1 MPPIQICSMFMA
13 CVIFCSIHESN
24 ERNIRI
30 MAKNNNAKKT
40 HREEEFQQYRKKVQ
54 DQFRSN
60 FEFFLKENSISQKQL
75 AVDLNIIES
84 TISANKNKLNLE
96 FLLRLKMKYPDL
108 SLDNLLFSSI
118 TNAPAIVPAAPEPE
132 EAAEYQEDYSD
143 LTSYQGTYFLY
154 YANPNS
160 DHTSLKWGVL
170 YVNGSADQD
179 LSAAK
184 CLAVFSDTSFD
195 DLEKSKKHIDTLDS
209 LDAVRLYI
217 RKRHKNSMYEG
228 TFSLSGSHIIIYLK
242 KMNSRDHVFMIFH
255 RTELSDTQ
263 YLGGLGTANSITTS
277 NYQSNNPVIQRI
289 GLSREVIL
297 SDPEELLSHLRF
309 QQMDIDF
316 TNESKRLYHTIK
328 KLLRKNEADPN
339 GSQKINDS
347 LDLEIFIPEIIRSNF
362 VKLTKD
368 VLEHNYLYNNQVKSS
383 HDSEWFRII
392 RDSRNRKEK
401 TIGNTYGNELEEM
414 ER

>member
-1 MPPIQICSMFMA
+1 MPSNTRYPHEFEAKQTTNKEQIRQ
-13 CVIFCSIHESN
+13 IFNKDYVCATYKFDK
-24 ERNIRI
+24 RDC
-30 MAKNNNAKKT
+30 A
-40 HREEEFQQYRKKVQ
+40 
-54 DQFRSN
+54 N
-60 FEFFLKENSISQKQL
+60 FL
-75 AVDLNIIES
+75 V
-84 TISANKNKLNLE
+84 
-96 FLLRLKMKYPDL
+96 
-108 SLDNLLFSSI
+108 
-118 TNAPAIVPAAPEPE
+118 
-132 EAAEYQEDYSD
+132 SD
-143 LTSYQGTYFLY
+143 
-154 YANPNS
+154 
-160 DHTSLKWGVL
+160 
-170 YVNGSADQD
+170 
-179 LSAAK
+179 
-184 CLAVFSDTSFD
+184 CLALDCDNDHSDDPNAWITPENLISEFD
-195 DLEKSKKHIDTLDS
+195 
-209 LDAVRLYI
+209 
-217 RKRHKNSMYEG
+217 N
-228 TFSLSGSHIIIYLK
+228 
-242 KMNSRDHVFMIFH
+242 VFMIFH